1 MKRAGFKV
9 SPGKG
14 GWIHTSVAPVNDK
27 HSGSFSLADMVMLSA
42 LVLGVIAVARMFI
55 AH

>member
-9 SPGKG
+9 SSGKG
-14 GWIHTSVAPVNDK
+14 GWIHTSLAPVNDK
-27 HSGSFSLADMVMLSA
+27 HSGSFTLADMVMLSA
-42 LVLGVIAVARMFI
+42 LITGVIAVARLFI

>member
-14 GWIHTSVAPVNDK
+14 GWIHTSLAPVNDR
-27 HSGSFSLADMVMLSA
+27 HSGSFSLGDMVMLSA
-42 LVLGVIAVARMFI
+42 LVLGIIAVARLFI

>member
-9 SPGKG
+9 LPGKG
-14 GWIHTSVAPVNDK
+14 GWIHTSLAPINDR
-27 HSGSFSLADMVMLSA
+27 HSSAFSLADGIMLSA
-42 LVLGVIAVARMFI
+42 LVLGVIAVARLFI